1 MWWHFWVENVKIL
14 AAAHCHVYK
23 HVYKDFVVGG
33 SFLNTCLFSNVH
45 MSLSFF
51 GLIVFCKSVGNISI
65 YLAHMIHKVFHP
77 INWKKYIWVPFK
89 TFQRLTPCMSL
100 MALYFIKPHL
110 ASHFVANLMQNR
122 WGVICKCNAAQC
134 KYNADPMTM
143 RANEAQNR
151 WQMSPV
157 PPW

>member
-1 MWWHFWVENVKIL
+1 MFRNMFTKTLWREGVCLLLVCL
-14 AAAHCHVYK
+14 AMCK
-23 HVYKDFVVGG
+23 
-33 SFLNTCLFSNVH
+33 

-51 GLIVFCKSVGNISI
+51 GLINHVVFCKSKGNISI
-65 YLAHMIHKVFHP
+65 YLAHIIHKVFHH
-77 INWKKYIWVPFK
+77 INWKEKYIWVPFK
-89 TFQRLTPCMSL
+89 TFQRLTLCMSL

-110 ASHFVANLMQNR
+110 ASHFVADLMQNR